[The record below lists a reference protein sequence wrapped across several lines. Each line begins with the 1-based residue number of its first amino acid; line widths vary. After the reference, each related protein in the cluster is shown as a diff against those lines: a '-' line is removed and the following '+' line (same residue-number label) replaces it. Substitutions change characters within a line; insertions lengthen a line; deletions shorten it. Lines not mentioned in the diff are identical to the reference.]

1 MNAMPLA
8 PFGMR
13 CLYEVALQWKPCL
26 HRVKDELRSVVI
38 LTNSKIKCRLPYGG
52 SGAVGQV
59 GPAVERNEN
68 KEKKKKREKEREKKK
83 REKERGKKNA
93 GVWGGAKVDAGPG
106 KGPVMLHGQS
116 PFPAPSW
123 LGREKTSPGIA
134 IAFDC

>member
-1 MNAMPLA
+1 MKI
-8 PFGMR
+8 R
-13 CLYEVALQWKPCL
+13 RKRKSEK
-26 HRVKDELRSVVI
+26 RKEKRRS
-38 LTNSKIKCRLPYGG
+38 
-52 SGAVGQV
+52 
-59 GPAVERNEN
+59 
-68 KEKKKKREKEREKKK
+68 EKKKKK
-83 REKERGKKNA
+83 KKNA